1 MRFVVVIDRG
11 ATLGVTAKV
20 SAAFAVFVGEPESVT
35 VTVAL
40 NVPPAVGVPE
50 MDPLVGFSDS
60 PPGSDPAVML
70 QVNGA
75 TPPAF

>member
-1 MRFVVVIDRG
+1 MRLVVVIDRG
-11 ATLGVTAKV
+11 ATLGVTTKV
-20 SAAFAVFVGEPESVT
+20 SAALAVFAGEPESVT
-35 VTVAL
+35 VAVAL

-50 MDPLVGFSDS
+50 MAPLVVLSDS
-60 PPGSDPAVML
+60 PVGSDPAVML